1 MHKNPVITIARQFGS
16 GGHEIGRRVAE
27 LLGIK
32 VYDKEL
38 IQMAAEKSGYHP
50 EVLSKVDEKA
60 AGSLLYTL
68 AIGAS
73 RMGGLAGN
81 YDIPI
86 NDKLFIA
93 QNEIIQELAE
103 REPCVIVGRCG
114 DYALRHFENKL
125 SVFIYA
131 DIPMRAARIMESR
144 GISEAE
150 AKNLIA
156 KEDTQRSG
164 YYNFYTGQKWGA
176 VERYGAAFNTAVL
189 GIENTAKIIADI
201 ARSFS

>member
-16 GGHEIGRRVAE
+16 GGHQIGKRVAE
-27 LLGIK
+27 LLGIP

-38 IQMAAEKSGYHP
+38 ILLAAEKSGYHP
-50 EVLSKVDEKA
+50 DVLAKADEKA

-68 AIGAS
+68 AIGTS
-73 RMGGLAGN
+73 RMGGLSGN

-93 QNEIIQELAE
+93 QNEIIQDLAE
-103 REPCVIVGRCG
+103 KGQCVIVGRCG
-114 DYALRHFENKL
+114 DYALRHFDNKF

-131 DIPMRAARIMESR
+131 DISMRAERIMESR

-156 KEDTQRSG
+156 KEDKKRAG
-164 YYNFYTGQKWGA
+164 YYNFYTGQKWGSP
-176 VERYGAAFNTAVL
+176 ERYGASFNTAVL
-189 GIENTAKIIADI
+189 GIDRTAEIIADMV
-201 ARSFS
+201 RSFS

>member
-103 REPCVIVGRCG
+103 KEQCVIVGRCG
-114 DYALRHFENKL
+114 DYALRHFENKF

-144 GISEAE
+144 GISESE

-156 KEDTQRSG
+156 KEDKKRSG

>member
-16 GGHEIGRRVAE
+16 GGHQIGRRVAE
-27 LLGIK
+27 LLGIPI
-32 VYDKEL
+32 YDKEL
-38 IQMAAEKSGYHP
+38 ILLAAEKSGYHP
-50 EVLSKVDEKA
+50 DVLSKVDEKA

-73 RMGGLAGN
+73 RMGGLSGN

-103 REPCVIVGRCG
+103 KEPCVIVGRCG
-114 DYALRHFENKL
+114 DYALRNFENKF

-131 DIPMRAARIMESR
+131 DISMRAERIMESR

-156 KEDTQRSG
+156 KEDKKRAG

-176 VERYGAAFNTAVL
+176 MERYAASFNTAVL
-189 GIENTAKIIADI
+189 GIDRTAEIIADMV
-201 ARSFS
+201 RSFS

>member
-1 MHKNPVITIARQFGS
+1 MYKKPVITIARQFGS

-27 LLGIK
+27 LLDVK

-38 IQMAAEKSGYHP
+38 IMLAAEKSGYHP
-50 EVLSKVDEKA
+50 DVLSKVDEKA

-68 AIGAS
+68 AIGSS
-73 RMGGLAGN
+73 RLGTFSGN

-103 REPCVIVGRCG
+103 KEQCVIVGRCG
-114 DYALRHFENKL
+114 DYALRHFANKF

-131 DIPMRAARIMESR
+131 DEAMRVRRIVESR
-144 GISEAE
+144 GISESE
-150 AKNLIA
+150 AKTLIA
-156 KEDTQRSG
+156 KEDKKRSG
-164 YYNFYTGQKWGA
+164 YYNFYTGQKWGS
-176 VERYGAAFNTAVL
+176 VERYGASFNTAVL
-189 GIENTAKIIADI
+189 GIEKTAELIADI

>member
-16 GGHEIGRRVAE
+16 GGHQIGRRVAE
-27 LLGIK
+27 LLGVK

-38 IQMAAEKSGYHP
+38 IMLAAEKSGYHP
-50 EVLSKVDEKA
+50 DVLAKADEKV

-68 AIGAS
+68 AIGSS
-73 RMGGLAGN
+73 RMGGLSGN

-103 REPCVIVGRCG
+103 QEQCVIVGRCG
-114 DYALRHFENKL
+114 DYALRNFENKFT
-125 SVFIYA
+125 VFIYA
-131 DIPMRAARIMESR
+131 DLPLRLERIMESR

-150 AKNLIA
+150 ARNLIA
-156 KEDTQRSG
+156 KEDKKRSG
-164 YYNFYTGQKWGA
+164 YYNFYTGQKWGSI
-176 VERYGAAFNTAVL
+176 ERYGASFNTAVL
-189 GIENTAKIIADI
+189 GIEKTAEIIAEI
-201 ARSFS
+201 ARSF

>member
-1 MHKNPVITIARQFGS
+1 MNKLIINISRSYGS
-16 GGHEIGRRVAE
+16 GGRQIGKRLAEALAIPYYDRRIIE
-27 LLGIK
+27 
-32 VYDKEL
+32 
-38 IQMAAEKSGYHP
+38 MAAEKSGYHP

-73 RMGGLAGN
+73 RMGGLVGN

-103 REPCVIVGRCG
+103 KEQCVIVGRCG
-114 DYALRHFENKL
+114 DYALRHFENKF

-144 GISEAE
+144 GISESE

-156 KEDTQRSG
+156 KEDKKRSG

>member
-16 GGHEIGRRVAE
+16 GGHQIGRRVAE
-27 LLGIK
+27 LLGIP

-38 IQMAAEKSGYHP
+38 ILLAAEKSGYHP
-50 EVLSKVDEKA
+50 DVLSKVDEKA

-73 RMGGLAGN
+73 RMGGLSGN

-103 REPCVIVGRCG
+103 KGQCVIVGRCG
-114 DYALRHFENKL
+114 DYALRNFENKF

-131 DIPMRAARIMESR
+131 DISMRAERIMESR
-144 GISEAE
+144 GISESE

-156 KEDTQRSG
+156 KEDKKRAG
-164 YYNFYTGQKWGA
+164 YYNFYTGQKWGSM
-176 VERYGAAFNTAVL
+176 ERYAASFNTAVL
-189 GIENTAKIIADI
+189 GIDRTAEIIADMV
-201 ARSFS
+201 RSFS